1 MPYHCVAYGCG
12 KTSEDGVTLYKFPKD
27 PEEFRKWEKQ
37 VQRTRIHWVATPNSY
52 LCSEHFGKEYF
63 EPKSATGALKLRPGA
78 APTVFVRPHCPSC
91 SGAGCVKCL
100 PAIQRRGIA
109 AAPKQH
115 TVSFRSE
122 RGFKLVPIWSEVFEH
137 SAIISFLLLADGQKR
152 GIVPPDYWSKG
163 RRTWRLC
170 PKRSE
175 AIWEKKQWSAVRW
188 NIHEW
193 TKLLESIFICILT

>member
-37 VQRTRIHWVATPNSY
+37 VQRTRVHWVATPNSY

-100 PAIQRRGIA
+100 PAIQRRGIT
-109 AAPKQH
+109 AAPKEH

-122 RGFKLVPIWSEVFEH
+122 RLQTGAHSEWSLCIQLLFLSCSLQTGKNEVLPPQLNDRKGEEH
-137 SAIISFLLLADGQKR
+137 EDRVQREVKQSG
-152 GIVPPDYWSKG
+152 
-163 RRTWRLC
+163 
-170 PKRSE
+170 
-175 AIWEKKQWSAVRW
+175 KKSREDQPGEIYLNGLS
-188 NIHEW
+188 
-193 TKLLESIFICILT
+193 S